1 VRRGA
6 EPDGVGEAHAFAL
19 RATQRFAAH
28 GPAPWPLGRFRL
40 DIAGRRVIDAA
51 GRAVP
56 LRPKSFEVL
65 RVLAERSGQA
75 VARRTLLDLVWP
87 DAEVTDDSLT
97 QCVREIRLALGQD
110 AGAHLRTLSRQGYLL
125 EAHAD
130 TAGERAPAAVALLP
144 FLGLGDHPAQ
154 LLAAGMAEDLAVE
167 LARRGGLELR
177 LPRPATGKARPGIA
191 AAALELHGSV
201 RCGQSGTARIT
212 VLLLRPDTR
221 GVHWGACFDGRLAK
235 GLFLDQ
241 HEAVVSR
248 VAEAV
253 ALATQPGPPAG

>member
-1 VRRGA
+1 MRRGA
-6 EPDGVGEAHAFAL
+6 EPDGVGESHAFAL

-40 DIAGRRVIDAA
+40 DIAGRRVIDAT
-51 GRAVP
+51 GRAVT

-97 QCVREIRLALGQD
+97 QCIREIRLALGQD

-125 EAHAD
+125 EASAD
-130 TAGERAPAAVALLP
+130 TGRERAPAAVALLP

-167 LARRGGLELR
+167 LARRDGVELR
-177 LPRPATGKARPGIA
+177 LPRPGDGKTRAGMS
-191 AAALELHGSV
+191 AAALELRGSV
-201 RCGQSGTARIT
+201 RCAPSGKARVT
-212 VLLLRPDTR
+212 VLLLRPKTCD
-221 GVHWGACFDGRLAK
+221 VQWAASFDGRLAK
-235 GLFLDQ
+235 GMFLDE
-241 HEAVVSR
+241 HDALVSR

-253 ALATQPGPPAG
+253 ALAAQPGAPAR